1 MPETTT
7 LAYLIPQFRRH
18 LSDYTVPYTYDDAT
32 LSGFL
37 FDSIKALGHRW
48 NNKYFVAIV
57 DSVPNLIIRNENS
70 YLFDFSEPPVIQGQ
84 DERAIILQA
93 SVIIKSSTKWS
104 ESGSAVNWRDEEIA
118 YSNVQ
123 SARQR
128 SSTLDDDIKE
138 LNELFP
144 VKLAQARSGRLY
156 GWTRDWEE

>member
-18 LSDYTVPYTYDDAT
+18 LSDYTEPYTYSDAT

-48 NNKYFVAIV
+48 NNKYFVATV
-57 DSVPNLIIRNENS
+57 ASVSDLIIRNENS
-70 YLFDFSEPPVIQGQ
+70 DLFDFSEPPVIQSQ
-84 DERAIILQA
+84 DERAIVLQA
-93 SVIIKSSTKWS
+93 SIIIKSSTKWS

-118 YSNVQ
+118 FSNVQ

-128 SSTLDDDIKE
+128 SSTLDDDVRE

-144 VKLAQARSGRLY
+144 VKLAQSKYGRQY
-156 GWTRDWEE
+156 GWTRDWE

>member
-18 LSDYTVPYTYDDAT
+18 LSDYTSPYTYDDAT

-48 NNKYFVAIV
+48 NNKYYVATVAGVSDLIV
-57 DSVPNLIIRNENS
+57 RNENFN
-70 YLFDFSEPPVIQGQ
+70 LFDFSEPPVIQTQ

-104 ESGSAVNWRDEEIA
+104 ESGSAVNWRDDEIS

-128 SSTLDDDIKE
+128 SSTLEDDIKE

-144 VKLAQARSGRLY
+144 VKLAQSKYGRLY
-156 GWTRDWEE
+156 GWTRDWQ

>member
-1 MPETTT
+1 MPQTTT
-7 LAYLIPQFRRH
+7 LTYLIAQFRRH
-18 LSDYTVPYTYDDAT
+18 LADYTAPYTYEDAT

-37 FDSIKALGHRW
+37 FDAIKALGHRW

-70 YLFDFSEPPVIQGQ
+70 DLFDFSEPPVIQSQ
-84 DERAIILQA
+84 DERAIVLQG
-93 SVIIKSSTKWS
+93 SIIIKSSTKWS
-104 ESGSAVNWRDEEIA
+104 ESGSAVNWRDEEIS

-128 SSTLDDDIKE
+128 SSTLDDDIRE

-144 VKLAQARSGRLY
+144 VKLAQPLYGRQY
-156 GWTRDWEE
+156 GWTRDWE

>member
-1 MPETTT
+1 MSQTTT
-7 LAYLIPQFRRH
+7 LAYLIPQFRRQ
-18 LSDYTVPYTYDDAT
+18 LSDYTTPYTYDDAT

-37 FDSIKALGHRW
+37 LDGVKALGHRW
-48 NNKYFVAIV
+48 NNKYYVATV
-57 DSVPNLIIRNENS
+57 AGVSNLIIRNGNS
-70 YLFDFSEPPVIQGQ
+70 YLFDFSEPPVIQTQ

-123 SARQR
+123 SAKQR
-128 SSTLDDDIKE
+128 SSTLDDDVRE

-144 VKLAQARSGRLY
+144 IKLAQSRSGRLY
-156 GWTRDWEE
+156 GWKRDWQ

>member
-1 MPETTT
+1 MPQTTT

-18 LSDYTVPYTYDDAT
+18 LSDYTIPYTYDDAT

-48 NNKYFVAIV
+48 NNKYFVATV
-57 DSVPNLIIRNENS
+57 DSISDLIIRNTNNTFE
-70 YLFDFSEPPVIQGQ
+70 FSEPPVIQSQ

-144 VKLAQARSGRLY
+144 VKLAQTQYGRLY
-156 GWTRDWEE
+156 GWTRDWK

>member
-1 MPETTT
+1 MPQTTT

-18 LSDYTVPYTYDDAT
+18 LSDYTEPYTYDDVT

-48 NNKYFVAIV
+48 NNKYFAATV
-57 DSVPNLIIRNENS
+57 DSVSNLIIRNVSNIFE
-70 YLFDFSEPPVIQGQ
+70 FSEPPVIQGQ

-93 SVIIKSSTKWS
+93 SIIIKSSTKWS
-104 ESGSAVNWRDEEIA
+104 ESGSAVNWRDEEIS

-128 SSTLDDDIKE
+128 SSTLDDDTKE

-144 VKLAQARSGRLY
+144 VKLAQSKSGRLY
-156 GWTRDWEE
+156 GWTKDWKE

>member
-1 MPETTT
+1 MSQTTT
-7 LAYLIPQFRRH
+7 LAYLIPQFRRQ
-18 LSDYTVPYTYDDAT
+18 LSDYTTPYTYDDAT

-37 FDSIKALGHRW
+37 LDGVKALGHRW
-48 NNKYFVAIV
+48 NNKYYVATV
-57 DSVPNLIIRNENS
+57 AGVSNLIIRNANS
-70 YLFDFSEPPVIQGQ
+70 YLFDFSEPPVIQTQ
-84 DERAIILQA
+84 DERAVILQA

-128 SSTLDDDIKE
+128 SSTLDDDVRE

-144 VKLAQARSGRLY
+144 IKLAQSRSGRLY
-156 GWTRDWEE
+156 GWKRDWQ

>member
-1 MPETTT
+1 MPQTTT

-18 LSDYTVPYTYDDAT
+18 LSDYTSPYTYDDAT

-37 FDSIKALGHRW
+37 FDSIKALGRRW
-48 NNKYFVAIV
+48 NNKYFVATV
-57 DSVPNLIIRNENS
+57 SSVPNLIIRNENS
-70 YLFDFSEPPVIQGQ
+70 DLFEFSEPPVIQGQ

-93 SVIIKSSTKWS
+93 SIIIKSSTKWS
-104 ESGSAVNWRDEEIA
+104 ESGSAVNWRDEEIS

-128 SSTLDDDIKE
+128 SSTLDDDIRE

-144 VKLAQARSGRLY
+144 VKLAQSQYGRQY
-156 GWTRDWEE
+156 GWTRDWE

>member
-1 MPETTT
+1 MPQTTT
-7 LAYLIPQFRRH
+7 LAYLIPQLMRQ
-18 LSDYTVPYTYDDAT
+18 LSDYTVPYTYDDTA

-48 NNKYFVAIV
+48 NNKYFVATV
-57 DSVPNLIIRNENS
+57 ADVPDLIIRNENS
-70 YLFDFSEPPVIQGQ
+70 YLFEFSEPPVIQGQ

-93 SVIIKSSTKWS
+93 SIVIKSSTKWS
-104 ESGSAVNWRDEEIA
+104 ESGSAATWRDEEIS

-144 VKLAQARSGRLY
+144 IKLAQAKYGRSH
-156 GWTRDWEE
+156 GWTRDWE

>member
-1 MPETTT
+1 MPQTTT
-7 LAYLIPQFRRH
+7 LEYLIPQFRRH

-32 LSGFL
+32 LSGFML
-37 FDSIKALGHRW
+37 DGIKALGHRW
-48 NNKYFVAIV
+48 NNKYYVATV
-57 DSVPNLIIRNENS
+57 AGVSDLIIRNENS
-70 YLFDFSEPPVIQGQ
+70 YLFDFSEPPVIQSQ

-128 SSTLDDDIKE
+128 SSTLDDDVRE

-144 VKLAQARSGRLY
+144 IKLAQSKYGRLY
-156 GWTRDWEE
+156 GWKRDWQ

>member
-1 MPETTT
+1 MPQTTT
-7 LAYLIPQFRRH
+7 LEYLIPQFRRH

-48 NNKYFVAIV
+48 NNKYYVATV
-57 DSVPNLIIRNENS
+57 DSVPDLVIRNENS
-70 YLFDFSEPPVIQGQ
+70 YLFDFSEPPVIQSQ
-84 DERAIILQA
+84 DERAVILQA

-128 SSTLDDDIKE
+128 SSTLDDDVRE

-144 VKLAQARSGRLY
+144 IKLAQSKYGRLY
-156 GWTRDWEE
+156 GWTHDYG